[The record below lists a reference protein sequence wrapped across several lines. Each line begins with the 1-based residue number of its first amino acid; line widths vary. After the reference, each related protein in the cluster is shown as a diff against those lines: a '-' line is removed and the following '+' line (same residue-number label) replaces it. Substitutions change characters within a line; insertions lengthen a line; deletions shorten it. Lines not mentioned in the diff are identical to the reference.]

1 MSWRDRKQDVYLNH
15 GKQTTTTIAPAT
27 APGVWHVTQFTKF
40 VGSQGSQ
47 TFEGVFVETEAHDMF
62 DRLVADVTS
71 ETVEAPGNG
80 RVEHRIVDGEDDA

>member
-1 MSWRDRKQDVYLNH
+1 MSWRERKQDVYLNH

-27 APGVWHVTQFTKF
+27 APGFWQETQFTKF

-71 ETVEAPGNG
+71 EVVEAPSNG